1 MNEWNSGCF
10 YSKSDVFVMRSQL
23 DGHDPRLPGTGV
35 FDIKTRAALPLRYD
49 VLNYKVHCTLSTIVR
64 LVGCVRLLLTLRL
77 LTFILFFFHSRLLRW
92 TPDSTPCAL
101 FLSFSF
107 VLFII
112 VCCHVPLV
120 LGPFTHAFFPLPN
133 SPLPPSR
140 PPPSVAPLSYILRN
154 IPGTTSS
161 ERMAH
166 SRPSNVNTTTSF
178 GPHS

>member
-1 MNEWNSGCF
+1 
-10 YSKSDVFVMRSQL
+10 MRSQL

-64 LVGCVRLLLTLRL
+64 LVGCVRLLLTYVSL
-77 LTFILFFFHSRLLRW
+77 LSFFFFHSRLLRW

-120 LGPFTHAFFPLPN
+120 LGPFTHTFFPLPN
-133 SPLPPSR
+133 SPLSPLVR
-140 PPPSVAPLSYILRN
+140 PPPPSSVTPLPYTFHTHLGTYRVPHPQDTWRTLVLRTRILRPRSGR
-154 IPGTTSS
+154 IPKVLIPNAY
-161 ERMAH
+161 R
-166 SRPSNVNTTTSF
+166 
-178 GPHS
+178 